1 MEVLLMSMKNHTSL
15 KILTLMNKIFKYDL
29 ISLLTYTFLV
39 IFGIVNVYS
48 SSYTESFTSIFDYST
63 IVGKQLIFLGISTL
77 TLIFILF
84 TNHKFFDNIA
94 SSFYFLSLILLVSL
108 FFFGVE
114 RGGAK
119 SWYIIGPVS
128 FQPTEFAKLCTAL
141 FLAKFLSIIQ
151 TDLNKIRDI
160 FIVSAII
167 LAPIILIT
175 IQPDPGSALVFCAFI
190 FPILREG
197 LDLRFFFFGVIILSV
212 LTLTL
217 IFDLFI
223 VSFILTT
230 IFVLIILYNR
240 RRRIRINFIKYL
252 GALLFLVLISFST
265 NYLFENVLEQRHRDR
280 INLILGKEIDNKG
293 IGYNINQSKIAI
305 SNGGVFGTGF
315 LEGTQ
320 TKGDFVPRQHTDY
333 IFSTIGEEWGF
344 IGTFSTI
351 LLFSLLIIRIT
362 IRAEKQVN
370 HFKRIY
376 CLCFTSILFIHFFIN
391 IGMSI
396 GLVPSVGI
404 PLPFISYGGSSLLTF
419 SVMFFIYLNF
429 DSSRLKED

>member
-1 MEVLLMSMKNHTSL
+1 MSMKNHTSL

-63 IVGKQLIFLGISTL
+63 LVGKQLIFLGISTL

-344 IGTFSTI
+344 IGTFTTI